1 MSHSIP
7 PENDRKSEVF
17 DVLRG
22 YRKRAVIWNG
32 LMSGFYVFDK
42 QKLLALN
49 FKIFKSHGKL
59 LKIKDGDSE
68 LFSQSFSCN
77 QNLDANYENNIGK
90 LLLARNS
97 YWNFVLIKQ
106 VWNTH
111 REAFSKKSVL
121 EQLAKF
127 TEEQL

>member
-22 YRKRAVIWNG
+22 YRKRAVIRNG

-77 QNLDANYENNIGK
+77 QNLDGNYEDNIGK
-90 LLLARNS
+90 LLPARNS
-97 YWNFVLIKQ
+97 YWNFVQQ
-106 VWNTH
+106 VRSTH

>member
-17 DVLRG
+17 EVLRG

-106 VWNTH
+106 VRNTH